1 MVYHDRQTLWIKPY
15 LCGMSY
21 RLREVEYLINAP
33 YLKADLPEFRA
44 GDIVRLHLKIVEGGR
59 ERIQVF
65 EGMVIQRRGS
75 GLRETVTVRKVS
87 NGIGVERIVPLHSP
101 FLAKVEVMRQNKT
114 RRARLFYMRGRL
126 GKALRLK
133 RRTT

>member
-1 MVYHDRQTLWIKPY
+1 
-15 LCGMSY
+15 MSHL
-21 RLREVEYLINAP
+21 LREVEHLINAS
-33 YLKADLPEFRA
+33 YYKNDLPDFRA

-59 ERIQVF
+59 ERTQVF

-87 NGIGVERIVPLHSP
+87 GGVGVERIVPLHSP
-101 FLAKVEVMRQNKT
+101 YLLKVEVVRRNRT

-133 RRTT
+133 RREA

>member
-1 MVYHDRQTLWIKPY
+1 
-15 LCGMSY
+15 MSHL
-21 RLREVEYLINAP
+21 LREIEHLINAP
-33 YLKADLPEFRA
+33 YVKSDLPSFRA
-44 GDIVRLHLKIVEGGR
+44 GDIVRLHLKIVEGGK

-87 NGIGVERIVPLHSP
+87 GGVGVERIVPLHSP
-101 FLAKVEVMRQNKT
+101 FLLKVEVIRRNRV

-133 RRTT
+133 RREG

>member
-1 MVYHDRQTLWIKPY
+1 
-15 LCGMSY
+15 MSHL
-21 RLREVEYLINAP
+21 LREVEYLLNAS
-33 YLKADLPEFRA
+33 YVKADLPEFRA
-44 GDIVRLHLKIVEGGR
+44 GDIVRLHLKIVEGGK
-59 ERIQVF
+59 ERTQVF

-87 NGIGVERIVPLHSP
+87 GGVGVERIVPLHSP
-101 FLAKVEVMRQNKT
+101 FLLKIEVVRRNQA

-133 RRTT
+133 RRAE

>member
-1 MVYHDRQTLWIKPY
+1 
-15 LCGMSY
+15 MSHL
-21 RLREVEYLINAP
+21 LREVEHLINAS
-33 YLKADLPEFRA
+33 YYKSDLPDFRA

-59 ERIQVF
+59 ERTQIF

-87 NGIGVERIVPLHSP
+87 GGVGVERIVPLHSP
-101 FLAKVEVMRQNKT
+101 YLLKVEVVRRNRT

-133 RRTT
+133 RREA

>member
-1 MVYHDRQTLWIKPY
+1 
-15 LCGMSY
+15 MSY